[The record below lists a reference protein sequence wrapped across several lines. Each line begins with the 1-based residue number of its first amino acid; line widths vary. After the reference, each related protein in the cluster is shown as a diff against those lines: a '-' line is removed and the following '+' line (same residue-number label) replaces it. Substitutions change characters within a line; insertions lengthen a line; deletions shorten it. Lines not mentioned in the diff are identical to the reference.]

1 MAKSGSFTVK
11 LSFDTDNKGLNGFRT
26 MLKFSRPAFCLYEL
40 LKKHE
45 TNKRNRKSPLMQV

>member
-11 LSFDTDNKGLNGFRT
+11 LSDNKGLNGFRT

-45 TNKRNRKSPLMQV
+45 TNKRNRKSPLMQF